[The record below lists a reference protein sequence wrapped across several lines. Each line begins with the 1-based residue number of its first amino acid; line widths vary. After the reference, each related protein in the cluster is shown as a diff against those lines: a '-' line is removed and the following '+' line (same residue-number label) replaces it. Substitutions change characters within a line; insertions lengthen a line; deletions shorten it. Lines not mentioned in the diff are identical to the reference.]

1 MLASPV
7 DKSESSAAL
16 MRDELRQSQQSLAS
30 WQESWRQAKAA
41 CEAWK
46 KEAEEVSA
54 RARLERESNCRRME
68 EVSWQYRERER
79 ERERSMALSLQ
90 MECQLHQ
97 QLMGGGVQLRVVAD
111 KSDMK
116 SLPLSRL
123 EGMRQQLRRD
133 LDHLDSVSHSLSIS
147 TTNERVS
154 PNNRASSRGRGLC
167 VSSAR
172 SSLAVS

>member
-1 MLASPV
+1 MGVAVAVGVVSIYAQFQAMLASPV

-79 ERERSMALSLQ
+79 ERSMALSLQ
-90 MECQLHQ
+90 MECQLQEAHQ
-97 QLMGGGVQLRVVAD
+97 QLMGGGVQLRVLAD

-123 EGMRQQLRRD
+123 EGLRQQLRRD
-133 LDHLDSVSHSLSIS
+133 LDHLDSVSHSLPLISIY
-147 TTNERVS
+147 
-154 PNNRASSRGRGLC
+154 
-167 VSSAR
+167 
-172 SSLAVS
+172 